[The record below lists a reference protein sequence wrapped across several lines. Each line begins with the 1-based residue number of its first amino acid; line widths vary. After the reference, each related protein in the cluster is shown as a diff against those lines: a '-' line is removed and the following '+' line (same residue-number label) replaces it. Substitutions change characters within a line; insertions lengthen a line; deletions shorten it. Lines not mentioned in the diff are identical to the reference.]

1 MGATDFLPYS
11 KDINEDFIIA
21 QIGTGCSKQERFPA
35 PRGKKAFA
43 ITPTHI
49 SELSAIYYLVCVYG
63 YGQMIDKKDLCM
75 SKKDLCAEK
84 KIIVMPQPASTILQ
98 GIYIQLYLGLGF
110 I

>member
-1 MGATDFLPYS
+1 
-11 KDINEDFIIA
+11 
-21 QIGTGCSKQERFPA
+21 
-35 PRGKKAFA
+35 
-43 ITPTHI
+43 
-49 SELSAIYYLVCVYG
+49 
-63 YGQMIDKKDLCM
+63 MIDKKDLCM